1 MKTVKLYDYF
11 AFGFNYELLLHGGGQ
26 KSIEEF
32 AKDFETYMEFIK
44 EHNLKVTISS
54 LNLQR
59 IDEDHDKLQRLNKG
73 KKKKELMPADLRSS
87 IIEKI
92 KKADPTLDAE
102 LNTEISFLLDKK
114 RFSNEILTEKI
125 EDVFSSSV
133 FNELPEIA
141 KFDFKECGKC
151 LAFDRFT
158 AAAFHSLRG
167 TEDTLKFYY
176 SKLLNVSTNDR
187 QTWGSFYSEI
197 EKENKSGSIT
207 PPVHEEL
214 LMNLEN
220 LRKYY
225 RNKTQHPQLMYSL
238 DEVQDLFFLCIKTV
252 NHMMKDL
259 IDREVIIILPF

>member
-1 MKTVKLYDYF
+1 MRTVKLYDYYS
-11 AFGFNYELLLHGGGQ
+11 FGFNYELLLNSSSE
-26 KSIEEF
+26 KTIE
-32 AKDFETYMEFIK
+32 DFCTDFNRYRSFIS
-44 EHNLKVTISS
+44 EHSLKVTISS
-54 LNLQR
+54 LSLQSL
-59 IDEDHDKLQRLNKG
+59 EDDLEKLYKLNKG
-73 KKKKELMPADLRSS
+73 RKKKERIPTQLHTA
-87 IIEKI
+87 II
-92 KKADPTLDAE
+92 KKIRKADSTLDAE

-125 EDVFSSSV
+125 EKVFSDSMFS
-133 FNELPEIA
+133 ELPEIA

-158 AAAFHSLRG
+158 AAAFHALRG

-176 SKLLNVSTNDR
+176 STLLNKITTDK
-187 QTWGSFYSEI
+187 QTWGTFYTEI
-197 EKENKSGSIT
+197 EKENKAGTLS

-225 RNKTQHPQLMYSL
+225 RNKTQHPQLMYSS

-252 NHMMKDL
+252 NQMMKDL
-259 IDREVIIILPF
+259 MDRNLLTLLPF